1 MYPLNLSIHSMI
13 DNKGFSSSDMLI
25 AGYTQGLY
33 L

>member
-1 MYPLNLSIHSMI
+1 MYPLNLSTHSMI

-25 AGYTQGLY
+25 VGYAQDMY

>member
-13 DNKGFSSSDMLI
+13 DNKGFSCSDTLLT
-25 AGYTQGLY
+25 GYAQSHY